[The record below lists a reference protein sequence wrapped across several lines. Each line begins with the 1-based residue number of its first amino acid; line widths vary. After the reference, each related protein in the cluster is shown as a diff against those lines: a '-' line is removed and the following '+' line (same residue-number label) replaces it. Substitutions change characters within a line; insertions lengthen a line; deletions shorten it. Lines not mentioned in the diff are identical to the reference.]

1 MISSFKAILL
11 LAAAVAA
18 EDSEDEKELTATTYV
33 ADTAY
38 LVYNNGSA
46 AATSMQSIRLET
58 DSKTQI
64 NLTTTLNM
72 TRQYD
77 WDKSMDK
84 GVVWNCLDTPRQE
97 SGGATGTL
105 NYEDYTC
112 TFARGQ
118 NMKDGDGTVAI
129 SIMSGTSE
137 SS

>member
-18 EDSEDEKELTATTYV
+18 SDTEDEKELTATTYV

-46 AATSMQSIRLET
+46 AATSMQSYRLET
-58 DSKTQI
+58 DNESQV

-84 GVVWNCLDTPRQE
+84 GVVWSCLDTPRE
-97 SGGATGTL
+97 VTTVL
-105 NYEDYTC
+105 ETFNY
-112 TFARGQ
+112 
-118 NMKDGDGTVAI
+118 
-129 SIMSGTSE
+129 
-137 SS
+137 